1 MTAELVQSRGCID
14 QRFSETVPC
23 RGDLYNDELRF
34 ATFFPS
40 ILQPHVDAMAD
51 AVGKLL
57 KIPSRTAA
65 EGAESFKASSSTL
78 PGSDDAE
85 AARRR

>member
-1 MTAELVQSRGCID
+1 MD
-14 QRFSETVPC
+14 TVPC

-34 ATFFPS
+34 ATFFPG
-40 ILQPHVDAMAD
+40 ILQPHVDKVANAL
-51 AVGKLL
+51 GKLL

-65 EGAESFKASSSTL
+65 EGAESFKPGTSTL